1 MQSIT
6 IELSKS
12 FVTFWNNFATPSLP
26 LAIVDILL
34 VTFFLYWLYSLV
46 RDTKAIYIIYGI
58 SFLAA
63 VFMISNAVGLLALS
77 WLTRQIFAVLL
88 IAIPVIFQP
97 ELRRALERLGRTR
110 ISEIRPRGKK
120 GEFDERIPIIVKGCQ
135 FLANKKI
142 GALIVIKRRD
152 DIFEYI
158 KQGKLIDARLSTELL
173 INIFFPGSPLHDG
186 AVIIDGNRIVAA
198 SVTLP
203 LEEGELTYTVW
214 TRHRAAIGLSSQVD
228 SVVIVVSEE
237 RGSISIAE
245 HGNLSYELSFEQ
257 LSNVLSDL
265 LNTKRDHAA

>member
-63 VFMISNAVGLLALS
+63 VFLLSNVVGLLALS
-77 WLTRQIFAVLL
+77 WVTRQIFAVLL

-110 ISEIRPRGKK
+110 ISEIRHRGKK
-120 GEFDERIPIIVKGCQ
+120 GAYDERIPVIVRAWQ
-135 FLANKKI
+135 FLATQKI
-142 GALIVIKRRD
+142 GALIVLKRKD
-152 DIFEYI
+152 DVSEYA
-158 KQGKLIDARLSTELL
+158 KQGKQIDAKISSELL
-173 INIFFPGSPLHDG
+173 I
-186 AVIIDGNRIVAA
+186 
-198 SVTLP
+198 
-203 LEEGELTYTVW
+203 
-214 TRHRAAIGLSSQVD
+214 
-228 SVVIVVSEE
+228 
-237 RGSISIAE
+237 
-245 HGNLSYELSFEQ
+245 
-257 LSNVLSDL
+257 
-265 LNTKRDHAA
+265 